1 MEGRLF
7 NMSEKGEELY
17 NDVKQKVNRLTQ
29 DGTQEKQFVDFWRIA
44 CTAKYRSH
52 DIKYLYDDSSREF
65 IEKYKDQL
73 VKIRED
79 FIKNIDYYV
88 DKCINVMRK
97 TCNFKVFLAS
107 TNEEAQKIFK
117 EEMGDNKI
125 VYKSCSSEALDIGL
139 MEFSKKSNIE
149 IKETALGD
157 KLEDWF
163 EYKLPPYLLGGGV
176 QFTPEEIAAK
186 IKELFGDYIEPEAQ
200 AITLYIKDKFRPDML
215 KNVRVALTSANAI
228 AAEDGSIAICENSGN
243 ISLITRLAEKH
254 IVVVGITKIVPT
266 FLDAC
271 LVTKTLSRINKVSQ
285 AYISI
290 IAAPSNTSSV
300 QGKSVQGMY
309 GAREVVV
316 IFVDEWRKKAAKE
329 NLIYKDLLKCIGCKT
344 CNFICTASRA
354 FGNVFGSR
362 YGLGAPGIIREYI
375 HHGIEAAVKAGLFL
389 CTGCEKC
396 TNWCPVGT
404 DLAEMMKSLKKE
416 ATSKGLCPPPLQ
428 EYRSKILQ
436 DKNPFM

>member
-1 MEGRLF
+1 MF

-17 NDVKQKVNRLTQ
+17 DSVKQKVNRLTQ

-79 FIKNIDYYV
+79 FIEDIDYYV

-97 TCNFKVFLAS
+97 TCNFKVYLAS
-107 TNEEAQKIFK
+107 TNEEAQKIFM
-117 EEMGDNKI
+117 EEIGDHET

-139 MEFSKKSNIE
+139 MEFSRNNNIE

-163 EYKLPPYLLGGGV
+163 EYQLPPYLLGGGV
-176 QFTPEEIAAK
+176 QFTADEIAAK
-186 IKELFGDYIEPEAQ
+186 IKEIYGDDIEPEAK
-200 AITLYIKDKFRPDML
+200 AITLYIRDKFRPDML

-228 AAEDGSIAICENSGN
+228 AADDGSIVICENSGN

-309 GAREVVV
+309 GASEVVV

-329 NLIYKDLLKCIGCKT
+329 NLIYKELLKCVGCKT
-344 CNFICTASRA
+344 CDFICTASRA

-404 DLAEMMKSLKKE
+404 DLAEMMKNLKKE

>member
-1 MEGRLF
+1 
-7 NMSEKGEELY
+7 MSEEGKELY
-17 NDVKQKVNRLTQ
+17 DGLKQRINRLTQ
-29 DGTQEKQFVDFWRIA
+29 DGTDEKQFVDFWRIA

-73 VKIRED
+73 VKMRED
-79 FIKNIDYYV
+79 FIENIDYYV
-88 DKCINVMRK
+88 DKCMNVMRK
-97 TCNFKVFLAS
+97 TCNFKVFLAR

-117 EEMGDNKI
+117 EEVGKNQT

-139 MEFSKKSNIE
+139 MEFSKKND
-149 IKETALGD
+149 IKIIETALGD
-157 KLEDWF
+157 KLDKWF
-163 EYKLPPYLLGGGV
+163 EWKHPPYLLGGGV

-186 IKELFGDYIEPEAQ
+186 IKELYGDEIEPDPQ
-200 AITLYIKDKFRPDML
+200 AITFYVRDKFRPDML
-215 KNVRVALTSANAI
+215 KNVQVALTSANAV
-228 AAEDGSIAICENSGN
+228 AADDGSIFICENSGN

-266 FLDAC
+266 FFDAC

-316 IFVDEWRKKAAKE
+316 IFVDDWRKKAVKE
-329 NLIYKDLLKCIGCKT
+329 DLIYEDLLKCVGCKT
-344 CNFICTASRA
+344 CDFICTASRA

-362 YGLGAPGIIREYI
+362 YGLGATGIIREYI

-416 ATSKGLCPPPLQ
+416 ATDEGLCPPPLQ
-428 EYRSKILQ
+428 EYREKILKN
-436 DKNPFM
+436 KNPFN

>member
-7 NMSEKGEELY
+7 NMGEKGKELY
-17 NDVKQKVNRLTQ
+17 ENLKQKINRLSQ
-29 DGTQEKQFVDFWRIA
+29 EGTQEKQFVDFWRIA

-52 DIKYLYDDSSREF
+52 DIKYLYDDSSREY
-65 IEKYKDQL
+65 IEKYKDTL
-73 VKIRED
+73 VKMRED
-79 FIKNIDYYV
+79 FIDNIDYYV

-97 TCNFKVFLAS
+97 TCNFKVYLAS
-107 TNEEAQKIFK
+107 NNEEAQKYFM
-117 EEMGDNKI
+117 EEIGDHETI
-125 VYKSCSSEALDIGL
+125 YKSCSSEALDIGL
-139 MEFSKKSNIE
+139 VEFAKKNNIKM
-149 IKETALGD
+149 IETALGD
-157 KLEDWF
+157 KLDKWF
-163 EYKLPPYLLGGGV
+163 EWKHPPYLLGGGV
-176 QFTPEEIAAK
+176 QFTPEEIATK
-186 IKELFGDYIEPEAQ
+186 IKELFGDDIEPDPQ
-200 AITLYIKDKFRPDML
+200 AITFYIRDKFRPDML

-228 AAEDGSIAICENSGN
+228 AADDGSIVICENSGN
-243 ISLITRLAEKH
+243 ISLITRLAQKH
-254 IVVVGITKIVPT
+254 IVAVGLTKIVPT

-309 GAREVVV
+309 GAREVT
-316 IFVDEWRKKAAKE
+316 IILVDDWRKKATKE
-329 NLIYKDLLKCIGCKT
+329 NLIYKDLLKCVGCKT
-344 CNFICTASRA
+344 CDFICTASRA

-362 YGLGAPGIIREYI
+362 YGLGATGIIREYI

-404 DLAEMMKSLKKE
+404 DLSEMMKSLKKE
-416 ATSKGLCPPPLQ
+416 ATNKGLCPPPLQ
-428 EYRSKILQ
+428 DYRNKILQ
-436 DKNPFM
+436 DKNPFR